1 MKCVLCRL
9 RCVLLVLVFLGAT
22 PLHAQST
29 LAEGFNKLLPGAKV
43 VMMPADVELFQVN
56 AGGDVEP
63 RADWTAAAANHVR
76 EGLRARKARLGA
88 QVVDAPERADEQFVE
103 LNRLHGAVAT
113 AVVLHHFGMLKLPT
127 KDGKLDWSLGPE
139 VSAIRQST
147 GADFAFFTW
156 IRDSYATGERVAAMI
171 VGALFGVG
179 MPGGIQQAY
188 SSLVDLQTGQIV
200 WFNRILRPSG
210 DLRESEK
217 AQETL
222 DALLAGFPG

>member
-1 MKCVLCRL
+1 MKRILCEL
-9 RCVLLVLVFLGAT
+9 QLVLLVLVVFGSG
-22 PLHAQST
+22 PIEAQST
-29 LAEGFNKLLPGAKV
+29 LAEGFSKLPQGAKL
-43 VMMPADVELFQVN
+43 VMMPADVELFQLN
-56 AGGDVEP
+56 AGGDIEP
-63 RADWTAAAANHVR
+63 RADWTAAAATHVR

-88 QVVDAPERADEQFVE
+88 QIVDVPESADEQFVE

-113 AVVLHHFGMLKLPT
+113 AIVLHHFGMLKLPT

-139 VSAIRQST
+139 VAAIRQGT

-156 IRDSYATGERVAAMI
+156 IRDSYATGGRVAAII
-171 VGALFGVG
+171 VGALLGVG

-188 SSLVDLQTGQIV
+188 SSLVDLRTGRIV

-222 DALLAGFPG
+222 DALLEGFPR